1 MQVGTGMGWLLV
13 RDMRS
18 PRGEEGRGM
27 QARTESCGLAS
38 MLAGAALH
46 LLRPSQAC
54 CACTRWSA
62 CLTLFPPTANH
73 AAEVAAKKAEL
84 AARKEERRKAMA
96 ELQARK
102 RMLGNIVFVGQLF
115 K

>member
-1 MQVGTGMGWLLV
+1 MAYSV
-13 RDMRS
+13 S
-18 PRGEEGRGM
+18 PGCPCAKA
-27 QARTESCGLAS
+27 QARTWCDT
-38 MLAGAALH
+38 ALCFFAH
-46 LLRPSQAC
+46 AV
-54 CACTRWSA
+54 
-62 CLTLFPPTANH
+62 CLF
-73 AAEVAAKKAEL
+73 AEAAAKKADL

>member
-1 MQVGTGMGWLLV
+1 MLRLAHVTDPIDALL
-13 RDMRS
+13 
-18 PRGEEGRGM
+18 
-27 QARTESCGLAS
+27 
-38 MLAGAALH
+38 
-46 LLRPSQAC
+46 
-54 CACTRWSA
+54 SA
-62 CLTLFPPTANH
+62 CLS
-73 AAEVAAKKAEL
+73 AEAAAKKADL